1 MESRLTILFL
11 LPVVLNLVMVISI
24 WLYYSNR
31 RRQSEKNQGEGKI
44 YRCENCN
51 LVYVERRLYPVLEC
65 PRCLHPN
72 TAIRR

>member
-1 MESRLTILFL
+1 MQSRLVILFL
-11 LPVVLNLVMVISI
+11 LPVVFNLLVVIGI

-31 RRQSEKNQGEGKI
+31 RRESDSSTGEGKI

-65 PRCLHPN
+65 PRCQHPN
-72 TAIRR
+72 AAIRR

>member
-1 MESRLTILFL
+1 MNGQIHLLFI
-11 LPVVLNLVMVISI
+11 LPVVFNLVMVIGA
-24 WLYYSNR
+24 WMYYSNR
-31 RRQSEKNQGEGKI
+31 RLSQQRDSGEGKI

-65 PRCLHPN
+65 PRCHHPN

>member
-1 MESRLTILFL
+1 MTGHLVILFL
-11 LPVVLNLVMVISI
+11 LPVIFNLVMVFAI

-31 RRQSEKNQGEGKI
+31 RQESDKSFGEGKI

-65 PRCLHPN
+65 PRCQHPN
-72 TAIRR
+72 KAIRR